1 MVNPNNDKDYSYD
14 YNRLDIL
21 VGTWYIPKFQSIENF
36 GMKYI
41 KPAYVHVFGQQK
53 DHFYDVA
60 IIRLEQP
67 QFQSTSFGT
76 KIRTICLPDD
86 DLKVDKTLLLNC

>member
-41 KPAYVHVFGQQK
+41 KPAYVHGPLVYQMM
-53 DHFYDVA
+53 
-60 IIRLEQP
+60 
-67 QFQSTSFGT
+67 T
-76 KIRTICLPDD
+76 
-86 DLKVDKTLLLNC
+86 